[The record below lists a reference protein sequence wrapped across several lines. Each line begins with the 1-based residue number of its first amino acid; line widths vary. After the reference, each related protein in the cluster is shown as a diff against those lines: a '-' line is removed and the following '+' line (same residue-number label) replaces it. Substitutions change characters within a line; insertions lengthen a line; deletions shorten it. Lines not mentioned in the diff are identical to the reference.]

1 MTAATPLEPRAVRVL
16 VVDDDQLL
24 GEALASALE
33 SLGHR
38 VRLAR
43 TAATGRELARETDP
57 DVVVVDL
64 GLPDADG
71 LELLK
76 QIRDQSAVPVLVL
89 TGSTDPARRVEAL
102 DAGAD
107 DFLGKPFRLAELEAR
122 LRALARRPELRT
134 STVTVYGAVTVDR
147 VARTVT
153 VAGRP
158 VHLTPIEWRLLD
170 ALVARAG
177 LVVSHRALI
186 DAGWS
191 DRHGAETVESLR
203 VHIRSLRTKLADAEG
218 SMPLRTEAGVGYRWQ
233 VPHTPAATPATTPGA
248 GGAGTPT
255 GSTPADSGPAPDA
268 DTAVGS
274 GTRRTEAERAAHDLH
289 NALTALEVATFMVG
303 AEGAAA
309 GVSPAARESALQRLP
324 TLTVRIRELA
334 DRLVTTTTPD
344 PQPDTHPE
352 PGPEPGPA
360 TAPQEDTG

>member
-1 MTAATPLEPRAVRVL
+1 MTTTTPLEPTSVRVL

-24 GEALASALE
+24 GDALSSALE

-71 LELLK
+71 LELLGE
-76 QIRDQSAVPVLVL
+76 IRDQSAVPVLVL

-122 LRALARRPELRT
+122 LRALARRPELRS
-134 STVTVYGAVTVDR
+134 STVTVHGAVTVDR

-153 VAGRP
+153 VEGRP

-203 VHIRSLRTKLADAEG
+203 VHIRSLRSKLADAEG
-218 SMPLRTEAGVGYRWQ
+218 STPLRTEAGVGYRWQ
-233 VPHTPAATPATTPGA
+233 VPHTPPAGSPAVPSGSAAAA
-248 GGAGTPT
+248 A
-255 GSTPADSGPAPDA
+255 GPAPHA

-274 GTRRTEAERAAHDLH
+274 GVRRTEAERAAHDLH

-303 AEGAAA
+303 AEGAEA
-309 GVSPAARESALQRLP
+309 GVSAAARESALQRLP
-324 TLTVRIRELA
+324 ALAVRIRELA
-334 DRLVTTTTPD
+334 DRLVTTSVPGHDPD
-344 PQPDTHPE
+344 RTS
-352 PGPEPGPA
+352 
-360 TAPQEDTG
+360 PQEDTG

>member
-1 MTAATPLEPRAVRVL
+1 MTTTTPLEPTSVRVL

-24 GEALASALE
+24 GDAISSALE

-71 LELLK
+71 LELLGE
-76 QIRDQSAVPVLVL
+76 IRDQSAVPVLVL

-122 LRALARRPELRT
+122 LRALARRPELR
-134 STVTVYGAVTVDR
+134 SSSVTVHGAVTVDR

-153 VAGRP
+153 VEGRP

-186 DAGWS
+186 DAG
-191 DRHGAETVESLR
+191 
-203 VHIRSLRTKLADAEG
+203 
-218 SMPLRTEAGVGYRWQ
+218 
-233 VPHTPAATPATTPGA
+233 
-248 GGAGTPT
+248 
-255 GSTPADSGPAPDA
+255 
-268 DTAVGS
+268 
-274 GTRRTEAERAAHDLH
+274 
-289 NALTALEVATFMVG
+289 
-303 AEGAAA
+303 
-309 GVSPAARESALQRLP
+309 
-324 TLTVRIRELA
+324 
-334 DRLVTTTTPD
+334 
-344 PQPDTHPE
+344 
-352 PGPEPGPA
+352 
-360 TAPQEDTG
+360 

>member
-1 MTAATPLEPRAVRVL
+1 MTATTTPQLEPRSVRVL

-71 LELLK
+71 LELLG

-134 STVTVYGAVTVDR
+134 STVTVHGAVTVDR

-218 SMPLRTEAGVGYRWQ
+218 RTPLRTEAGVGYRWQ
-233 VPHTPAATPATTPGA
+233 VPHTPAATPGA
-248 GGAGTPT
+248 GSAGTPT
-255 GSTPADSGPAPDA
+255 GAVATDARTAPAA

-274 GTRRTEAERAAHDLH
+274 GARRTAAERAAHDLH

-309 GVSPAARESALQRLP
+309 GVSDAARESALQRLP
-324 TLTVRIRELA
+324 ALSVRIRELA
-334 DRLVTTTTPD
+334 DRLVATTA
-344 PQPDTHPE
+344 PDTHPE
-352 PGPEPGPA
+352 SDPAPGPA
-360 TAPQEDTG
+360 PAPQEDTG

>member
-1 MTAATPLEPRAVRVL
+1 MTTTTHLEPTSVRVL

-24 GEALASALE
+24 GDALSSALE

-71 LELLK
+71 LELLGE
-76 QIRDQSAVPVLVL
+76 IRDQSAVPVLVL

-122 LRALARRPELRT
+122 LRALARRPELRS
-134 STVTVYGAVTVDR
+134 STVTVHGAVTVDR

-153 VAGRP
+153 VEGRP

-203 VHIRSLRTKLADAEG
+203 VHIRSLRSKLADAEG
-218 SMPLRTEAGVGYRWQ
+218 GTPLRTEAGIGYRWQ
-233 VPHTPAATPATTPGA
+233 APHSPAVAA
-248 GGAGTPT
+248 PT
-255 GSTPADSGPAPDA
+255 APSGSAAAAAGPAPHA
-268 DTAVGS
+268 ETAVGS
-274 GTRRTEAERAAHDLH
+274 GVRRTEAERAAHDLH

-303 AEGAAA
+303 AEGAEA
-309 GVSPAARESALQRLP
+309 GVSAAARESALQRLP
-324 TLTVRIRELA
+324 ALAVRIRELA
-334 DRLVTTTTPD
+334 DRLVTTSVPGHD
-344 PQPDTHPE
+344 PGRTS
-352 PGPEPGPA
+352 
-360 TAPQEDTG
+360 PQEDTG

>member
-1 MTAATPLEPRAVRVL
+1 MTATTHLEPSSVRVL

-24 GEALASALE
+24 GDALSSALE

-71 LELLK
+71 LELLGE
-76 QIRDQSAVPVLVL
+76 IRDKSAVPVLVL

-122 LRALARRPELRT
+122 LRALARRPELRS
-134 STVTVYGAVTVDR
+134 STVTVHGAVTVDR

-153 VAGRP
+153 VEGRP

-170 ALVARAG
+170 ALVSRAG

-203 VHIRSLRTKLADAEG
+203 VHIRSLRSKLADAEG
-218 SMPLRTEAGVGYRWQ
+218 RTPLRTEAGVGYRWQ
-233 VPHTPAATPATTPGA
+233 VSHASSGSGAPSAAP
-248 GGAGTPT
+248 
-255 GSTPADSGPAPDA
+255 SGPAAAAAGPAPHA
-268 DTAVGS
+268 DSAVG
-274 GTRRTEAERAAHDLH
+274 GGARRTEAERAAHDLH

-309 GVSPAARESALQRLP
+309 GVSAAARDSALQRLP
-324 TLTVRIRELA
+324 ALTVRIRELA
-334 DRLVTTTTPD
+334 ERLVGTTRAPD
-344 PQPDTHPE
+344 PD
-352 PGPEPGPA
+352 PGPHPDPGAGSGPA
-360 TAPQEDTG
+360 TPSQEDAG

>member
-1 MTAATPLEPRAVRVL
+1 MTATTHLEPTSVRVL

-24 GEALASALE
+24 GDALSSALE

-71 LELLK
+71 LELLGE
-76 QIRDQSAVPVLVL
+76 IRDQSAVPVLVL

-122 LRALARRPELRT
+122 LRALARRPELRS
-134 STVTVYGAVTVDR
+134 STVTVHGAVTVDR

-153 VAGRP
+153 VEGRP

-203 VHIRSLRTKLADAEG
+203 VHIRSLRSKLADAEG
-218 SMPLRTEAGVGYRWQ
+218 STPLRTEAGVGYRWQ
-233 VPHTPAATPATTPGA
+233 VPHAATSA
-248 GGAGTPT
+248 GAGTSAAPS
-255 GSTPADSGPAPDA
+255 GSAAAAAGPAPHA
-268 DTAVGS
+268 DTAVG
-274 GTRRTEAERAAHDLH
+274 GGAQRTEAERAAHDLH

-324 TLTVRIRELA
+324 ALAVRIRELA
-334 DRLVTTTTPD
+334 DRLVTTTVPD
-344 PQPDTHPE
+344 PD
-352 PGPEPGPA
+352 PGR
-360 TAPQEDTG
+360 TSPQEDTG

>member
-1 MTAATPLEPRAVRVL
+1 MTTTTPLEPQSVRVL

-24 GEALASALE
+24 GDALSSALE

-57 DVVVVDL
+57 EVVVVDL

-71 LELLK
+71 LELLRE
-76 QIRDQSAVPVLVL
+76 IRDQSAVPVLVL

-122 LRALARRPELRT
+122 LRALARRPDLR
-134 STVTVYGAVTVDR
+134 SSPVTVHGAVSVDR
-147 VARTVT
+147 VTRTVT
-153 VAGRP
+153 VEGRP
-158 VHLTPIEWRLLD
+158 VHLTPIEWRLLE

-203 VHIRSLRTKLADAEG
+203 VHIRSLRSKLADAEG
-218 SMPLRTEAGVGYRWQ
+218 HTPLRTEAGVGYRWQ
-233 VPHTPAATPATTPGA
+233 APHSPTPGA
-248 GGAGTPT
+248 GSAAMPT
-255 GSTPADSGPAPDA
+255 GPAAVAGPAPHA
-268 DTAVGS
+268 DRAVG
-274 GTRRTEAERAAHDLH
+274 GGAQRTGAERAAHDLH

-303 AEGAAA
+303 AEGVAA

-324 TLTVRIRELA
+324 ALTVRIRELA
-334 DRLVTTTTPD
+334 DRLVTTTA
-344 PQPDTHPE
+344 PE
-352 PGPEPGPA
+352 PGTDP
-360 TAPQEDTG
+360 APQEDTG